1 MWFDIFIDLSNIIVG
16 LSFFSYFFIK
26 NFENT
31 IINFGLYFILMIF
44 SKYLFLYIL
53 DFINKINNPKIL
65 YFDELDKHLII
76 YSFVNS
82 LSYLTAKKY
91 LITNQNLTITNCL
104 FSLIKFYP
112 LFFIFEIIFDFL
124 FYWTHRLIHS
134 NRDLYQII
142 HKKHHKHND
151 LIPIMSFYMSPL
163 EMILGNEIPT
173 IISLFMIKYLFN
185 ITLFDYFMIKY
196 FRIIGEMMEHL
207 GNYKYKESK
216 YSYIYLYEKIF
227 EYLKINILSEDHE
240 LHHKLLSIN
249 FSKRMIVFDKLF
261 NTYRKK
267 YN

>member
-16 LSFFSYFFIK
+16 LSFLSYIFIK
-26 NFENT
+26 NVDNI
-31 IINFGLYFILMIF
+31 IINFGFYFILMIF
-44 SKYLFLYIL
+44 SKYLFLYIF
-53 DFINKINNPKIL
+53 DFINNITKPKIL
-65 YFDELDKHLII
+65 YFNELDRHLII

-91 LITNQNLTITNCL
+91 VIINQNLTIINCL

-134 NRDLYQII
+134 NRNLYQII

-163 EMILGNEIPT
+163 EMILLNEIPT
-173 IISLFMIKYLFN
+173 IISLFMIKYLFD

-207 GNYKYKESK
+207 GNYNYKESK
-216 YSYIYLYEKIF
+216 YSYIYLYKKIF
-227 EYLKINILSEDHE
+227 EYLKINILSKDHE

-249 FSKRMIVFDKLF
+249 FSKRMILFDKIF
-261 NTYRKK
+261 NTYKK
-267 YN
+267 NKI